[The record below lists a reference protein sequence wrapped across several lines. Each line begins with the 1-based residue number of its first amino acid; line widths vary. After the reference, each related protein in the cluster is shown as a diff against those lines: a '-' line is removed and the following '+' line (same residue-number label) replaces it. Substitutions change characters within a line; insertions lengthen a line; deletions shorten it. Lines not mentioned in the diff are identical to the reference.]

1 MLGKDDPTGPSP
13 SWANVP
19 GQSPLPAAASSLPSF
34 QHRAPGGSSAGPSA
48 LPAPRMLEET
58 LGRVCKP
65 RDLVF
70 SLQLQQDGGRVEE
83 YLQQSQPY
91 LQDSQTVLRLEAVRF
106 IGEPSPWVPL
116 WAAFGSPRHC
126 PGSEAQP
133 CCPQSPPTGPLLQ
146 PPSGNDLAGVQEGA
160 QPGWPGQGL
169 RCWERAG
176 ERGSD
181 GNSVSRA
188 CCALLQGP
196 ERGEA
201 E

>member
-1 MLGKDDPTGPSP
+1 MCTLSLFVPGCT
-13 SWANVP
+13 AP
-19 GQSPLPAAASSLPSF
+19 GQSPLPAAASSLPSC

-58 LGRVCKP
+58 LERVCKP
-65 RDLVF
+65 RDPAFSL
-70 SLQLQQDGGRVEE
+70 SLQLQQDRGRVEE

-91 LQDSQTVLRLEAVRF
+91 LKATQTNLRLEAVGF

-116 WAAFGSPRHC
+116 GAAFGSPRHC
-126 PGSEAQP
+126 PVAPRAPRLGP
-133 CCPQSPPTGPLLQ
+133 CSR
-146 PPSGNDLAGVQEGA
+146 VQEGA

-181 GNSVSRA
+181 GVSVSRS
-188 CCALLQGP
+188 CCALLRGP